1 MNNNEFAAGPS
12 SKTGGVAPGVARDHR
27 EDPSGLVSGVRR
39 STPPRA
45 GGGFVTSPDDAMLTT
60 LASVTAAGLAWIAQ
74 HTEDTLGGV
83 HEAAP
88 HHEAPTALNRTS
100 VRDDSGAL
108 AL

>member
-1 MNNNEFAAGPS
+1 
-12 SKTGGVAPGVARDHR
+12 
-27 EDPSGLVSGVRR
+27 
-39 STPPRA
+39 
-45 GGGFVTSPDDAMLTT
+45 VTSPDDAMLTT

-74 HTEDTLGGV
+74 HTEDTLGAV

-108 AL
+108 ALEMGAPARRELPTWNTRPEHEAAVLPPAGGGAPR